1 MFKAGIDVGS
11 TTVKGVLLNE
21 NNEIVFSHY
30 TRHEAR
36 QSEKVA
42 ELLKKFEEIAGREF
56 QLFMTGSGGGDIA
69 RVLNVK
75 FVQEVN
81 AVSLAVETLHPEVN
95 SVVELGGQDAKMIF
109 WIDAGG
115 VRRKVTT
122 MNDKCAGGTG
132 ATIDRI
138 VSKLKIPSETATKVR
153 FNPQKVH
160 PVAAKCGVF
169 AETDINSLQK
179 AGVPSDELLIS
190 LFNAIVIQNLAV
202 LTRGHTLRPV
212 VLLLGGPNT
221 YFPALVEAWKY
232 HLEKMWREKGIDF
245 DESSVLLPKNSH
257 LYAAIGGALY
267 SQYEESPYRGME
279 GLLEFRKSLVY
290 VKRKTG
296 ERGLLKPGESLEEFR
311 EKYRVKPFKP
321 REFKPGEK
329 VRAFLGIDGGSTS
342 TKAVLIDENG
352 ELLATAYTLS
362 KGNPLSDTKEVVRRL
377 RKQVE
382 ENGAELQILSVGTT
396 GYAKEMLK
404 ETIGADVAVVET
416 VAHTIS
422 AKHFFEDIDVI
433 VDVGGQDIK
442 VMILRNGEV
451 KDFKLNTQCSAGN
464 GYFLQSTAEKF
475 GYRVEE
481 FADVAFKAEYA
492 PRFNFGCAVFLE
504 QDIVNFQ
511 RLGWEPYEIMAGL
524 AKVLP
529 KNIWL
534 YVVKEPNL
542 RRLGRRFLLQ
552 GGTQRNLAAV
562 KAQYDFIKEKVPDAE
577 ILVHPITGEA
587 GAFGAAVEAMKNYT
601 GRTSF
606 IGLDRLINL
615 DFEVKSDETTRCSF
629 CTNRCQ
635 RTFINVK
642 TQSGDRL
649 YIIAPCEK
657 GRVTDI
663 SDVKAVVKKINRIK
677 RENPNLQEISAKKVF
692 ESYPVR
698 KVYEEKRFG
707 ILSRRRV
714 IDKRK
719 KLKIG
724 IPRVLNFYSLTPFF
738 RGYLESLGV
747 ENFVFS
753 DYTSERMVRE
763 ELRGGAIDP
772 CFPSKVAL
780 AHVRN
785 LIKKRPD
792 VILFPKVATL
802 KGMFK
807 DSEGSHACPTVTAT
821 PISVRS
827 VLTKEED
834 IFKENGIVY
843 LDPLLHFDDEELLK
857 WEMYEAFKEFL
868 KLTRRESDRAVEEGF
883 RALSEYQSEMR
894 KLGEEILRK
903 VESEGKIAIL
913 VIGRPYH
920 NDPGI
925 NHGITEE
932 LQKLGYPILTID
944 SLPLTEEFLKKVF
957 PDRDP
962 FKIRDVWKKAYSEN
976 STKKVWGALYG
987 SRHPNIALL
996 DLSSFRCGHDAP
1008 IYSVVEEIV
1017 EKTGT
1022 PYFTFHEIDEN
1033 RPSGS
1038 IKIRVETIDYF
1049 LRERMKRL
1057 FERRLDERVC

>member
-11 TTVKGVLLNE
+11 TTVKGVLLDKD
-21 NNEIVFSHY
+21 NNIVFSHY
-30 TRHEAR
+30 ERHEAK
-36 QSEKVA
+36 QPEKVLK
-42 ELLKKFEEIAGREF
+42 LLKSFEEIAGKDF

-69 RVLNVK
+69 RALGVK

-81 AVSLAVETLHPEVN
+81 AVSLAVETIHPEVN

-109 WIDAGG
+109 WIEAGG

-138 VSKLKIPSETATKVR
+138 VSKLKLPLDVATTIHFDPS
-153 FNPQKVH
+153 KVH

-179 AGVPSDELLIS
+179 AGVPADELLIS
-190 LFNAIVIQNLAV
+190 LFNAIVVQNLAV
-202 LTRGHTLRPV
+202 LTRGYTLRPV

-221 YFPALVEAWKY
+221 YFPALVEAWRY
-232 HLEKMWREKGIDF
+232 HLEKLWEEKGIEYSED
-245 DESSVLLPKNSH
+245 SLLLPENSH
-257 LYAAIGGALY
+257 LYAALGSALF
-267 SQYEESPYRGME
+267 SQFEESPYMGAD
-279 GLLEFRKSLVY
+279 GLKEFRKNLIY
-290 VKRKTG
+290 LKAKTG
-296 ERGLLKPGESLEEFR
+296 ERGLLKPGENLEEFK
-311 EKYRVKPFKP
+311 EKYGVKPFKP
-321 REFKPGEK
+321 REFRKGEK

-342 TKAVLIDENG
+342 TKAVLIDESG

-362 KGNPLSDTKEVVRRL
+362 KGNPLQDTQEVVRRL
-377 RKQVE
+377 KEQVE
-382 ENGAELQILSVGTT
+382 GSGAELKILSVGTT

-422 AKHFFEDIDVI
+422 AKHFFKDVDVI

-442 VMILRNGEV
+442 VMMLKNGEV

-481 FADVAFKAEYA
+481 FADVAFRAEYA

-511 RLGWEPYEIMAGL
+511 RLGWEPHEIMAGL

-529 KNIWL
+529 KNVWL

-542 RRLGRRFLLQ
+542 RKLGRRFLLQ

-562 KAQYDFIKEKVPDAE
+562 KAQYDFIKERVPDAE
-577 ILVHPITGEA
+577 IFVHPITGEA

-601 GRTSF
+601 GRTNF
-606 IGLDRLINL
+606 IGLDELLSL
-615 DFEVKSDETTRCSF
+615 DFSVKSDETTRCHF

-635 RTFINVK
+635 RTFVK
-642 TQSGDRL
+642 VNTKRGERL

-657 GRVTDI
+657 GTVLDVE
-663 SDVKAVVKKINRIK
+663 DVKGVVKKLQRIK
-677 RENPNLQEISAKKVF
+677 EENPNLQEISARKVF
-692 ESYPVR
+692 ESYSVD
-698 KVYEEKRFG
+698 KVYQERVFG
-707 ILSRRRV
+707 IFTRKSVIERR
-714 IDKRK
+714 KR
-719 KLKIG
+719 LKAG
-724 IPRVLNFYSLTPFF
+724 IPRVLNFYALAPFF
-738 RGYLESLGV
+738 RGYLEALGV
-747 ENFVFS
+747 ENFIFS
-753 DYTSERMVRE
+753 DYTSEKMVRE

-785 LIKKRPD
+785 LLKKKPD
-792 VILFPKVATL
+792 FILFPKVATL
-802 KGMFK
+802 KTLFK
-807 DSEGSHACPTVTAT
+807 DAEGSHACPTVTAT
-821 PISVRS
+821 PISVKS

-834 IFKENGIVY
+834 IFKKSGVEFV
-843 LDPLLHFDDEELLK
+843 DPILHFDDEELLK
-857 WEMYEAFKEFL
+857 WEMFETFKNL
-868 KLTRRESDRAVEEGF
+868 LSLTRRESDRAVEEGF
-883 RALSEYQSEMR
+883 KALEAYQSEIR
-894 KLGEEILRK
+894 KWGEKILRK
-903 VESEGKIAIL
+903 VELEGRMAIL
-913 VIGRPYH
+913 VLGRPYH

-944 SLPLTEEFLKKVF
+944 SLPLTEEFLRKVF

-962 FKIRDVWKKAYSEN
+962 FKIRDIWPKAYSEN
-976 STKKVWGALYG
+976 STRKVWGALYG

-1008 IYSVVEEIV
+1008 IYSVIEEIV
-1017 EKTGT
+1017 EESGA

-1049 LRERMKRL
+1049 LK
-1057 FERRLDERVC
+1057 ERVKEMAKGEEKTG

>member
-1 MFKAGIDVGS
+1 M
-11 TTVKGVLLNE
+11 
-21 NNEIVFSHY
+21 
-30 TRHEAR
+30 
-36 QSEKVA
+36 
-42 ELLKKFEEIAGREF
+42 
-56 QLFMTGSGGGDIA
+56 
-69 RVLNVK
+69 
-75 FVQEVN
+75 
-81 AVSLAVETLHPEVN
+81 
-95 SVVELGGQDAKMIF
+95 
-109 WIDAGG
+109 
-115 VRRKVTT
+115 
-122 MNDKCAGGTG
+122 
-132 ATIDRI
+132 
-138 VSKLKIPSETATKVR
+138 
-153 FNPQKVH
+153 
-160 PVAAKCGVF
+160 
-169 AETDINSLQK
+169 
-179 AGVPSDELLIS
+179 
-190 LFNAIVIQNLAV
+190 
-202 LTRGHTLRPV
+202 
-212 VLLLGGPNT
+212 
-221 YFPALVEAWKY
+221 
-232 HLEKMWREKGIDF
+232 
-245 DESSVLLPKNSH
+245 
-257 LYAAIGGALY
+257 GGALF
-267 SQYEESPYRGME
+267 SQFEESPYRGMD
-279 GLLEFRKSLVY
+279 GLREFRKSLIY
-290 VKRKTG
+290 LKIKTG
-296 ERGLLKPGESLEEFR
+296 ERGLLKPGESLEEFK
-311 EKYRVKPFKP
+311 EKYQVKPFKP
-321 REFKPGEK
+321 KEFKRGEK
-329 VRAFLGIDGGSTS
+329 VKAFLGIDGGSTS

-362 KGNPLSDTKEVVRRL
+362 KGNPLEDAKEVVKSL
-377 RKQVE
+377 KEQVE
-382 ENGAELQILSVGTT
+382 KNGAQLLILSVGTT

-422 AKHFFEDIDVI
+422 AKHFFDNIDVI

-442 VMILRNGEV
+442 VMILKNGEV

-481 FADVAFKAEYA
+481 FADVAFRAEYA

-511 RLGWEPYEIMAGL
+511 RLGWEPHEIMAGL

-542 RRLGRRFLLQ
+542 RRLGKRFLLQ

-577 ILVHPITGEA
+577 ISVHPITGEA
-587 GAFGAAVEAMKNYT
+587 GAFGAAIEAMRNYKGT
-601 GRTSF
+601 TSF
-606 IGLDRLINL
+606 IGLERLLNL

-635 RTFINVK
+635 RTFIRVK
-642 TQSGDRL
+642 TPSSERL

-657 GRVTDI
+657 GTVTDV
-663 SDVKAVVKKINRIK
+663 SDVKQVIKKISKIK
-677 RENPNLQEISAKKVF
+677 KENPNLQEISAKRVF
-692 ESYPVR
+692 ESFPVK
-698 KVYEEKRFG
+698 KVYEERKFG
-707 ILSRRRV
+707 FVSRKKV
-714 IDKRK
+714 IEKRK
-719 KLKIG
+719 KLKVG

-753 DYTSERMVRE
+753 DYTSEKMVRE
-763 ELRGGAIDP
+763 ELKGGAIDP
-772 CFPSKVAL
+772 CFPSKIAL

-785 LIKKRPD
+785 LIKKKPH

-802 KGMFK
+802 KGTFK
-807 DSEGSHACPTVTAT
+807 DAEGSHACPTVTAT
-821 PISVRS
+821 PISVKS

-834 IFKENGIVY
+834 VFGKSGIVY

-857 WEMYEAFKEFL
+857 WEMFEAFKGIL
-868 KLTRRESDRAVEEGF
+868 SLTRRESDRAVEEGF
-883 RALSEYQSEMR
+883 RALSQYQNEMR
-894 KLGEEILRK
+894 KLGEEILRR
-903 VESEGKIAIL
+903 VEAEGRIAIL

-932 LQKLGYPILTID
+932 LQKLGYPILTIE
-944 SLPLTEEFLKKVF
+944 SLPISDEFLKKVF

-976 STKKVWGALYG
+976 STRKVWGALYG
-987 SRHPNIALL
+987 SRHPNVALL

-1008 IYSVVEEIV
+1008 IYSVIEEIV
-1017 EKTGT
+1017 EKSGA

-1033 RPSGS
+1033 KPSGS

-1049 LRERMKRL
+1049 LKERIQRTLKGNA
-1057 FERRLDERVC
+1057 EEKAC

>member
-11 TTVKGVLLNE
+11 TTVKGVLLDEE
-21 NNEIVFSHY
+21 NRVVFSHY
-30 TRHEAR
+30 ERHEAK
-36 QSEKVA
+36 QPEKVLK
-42 ELLKKFEEIAGREF
+42 LLKKFEEIAGKNF
-56 QLFMTGSGGGDIA
+56 HLFLTGSGGGDIA
-69 RVLNVK
+69 KSLGVN

-109 WIDAGG
+109 WIEAGG

-138 VSKLKIPSETATKVR
+138 VSKLKLPLEVATTIH
-153 FNPQKVH
+153 FDPNKVH

-179 AGVPSDELLIS
+179 AGVPADELLIS

-202 LTRGHTLRPV
+202 LTRGYTLRPV

-221 YFPALVEAWKY
+221 YFPALVEAWRY
-232 HLEKMWREKGIDF
+232 HLEKIWEEKKISYN
-245 DESSVLLPKNSH
+245 ENSLLLPENSH
-257 LYAAIGGALY
+257 LYAALGSALF
-267 SQYEESPYRGME
+267 SQFEESPYKGSE
-279 GLLEFRKSLVY
+279 GLKEFRKNLIY
-290 VKRKTG
+290 LKAKTG
-296 ERGLLKPGESLEEFR
+296 ERGLLKPGESLDKFR
-311 EKYRVKPFKP
+311 ERYGVKAFKP
-321 REFKPGEK
+321 NEFKKGEK
-329 VRAFLGIDGGSTS
+329 VKAFLGIDGGSTS
-342 TKAVLIDENG
+342 TKAVLIDEEG
-352 ELLATAYTLS
+352 GLIATAYTLS
-362 KGNPLSDTKEVVRRL
+362 KGNPLEDTKQVV
-377 RKQVE
+377 KQLKEHVE
-382 ENGAELQILSVGTT
+382 GNGAELSILAVGTT

-404 ETIGADVAVVET
+404 ETIGADIAVVET

-422 AKHFFEDIDVI
+422 AKHFFEDVDVI

-442 VMILRNGEV
+442 VMMLKNGEV

-481 FADVAFKAEYA
+481 FADVAFKAKYA
-492 PRFNFGCAVFLE
+492 PKFNFGCAVFLE

-511 RLGWEPYEIMAGL
+511 RLGWEPHEIMAGL

-529 KNIWL
+529 KNVWL

-542 RRLGRRFLLQ
+542 RKLGKRFLLQ
-552 GGTQRNLAAV
+552 GGTQRNLATV
-562 KAQYDFIKEKVPDAE
+562 KAQYDFIKERVPDAE
-577 ILVHPITGEA
+577 IFVHPITGEA
-587 GAFGAAVEAMKNYT
+587 GAFGAAVEAMRNYQ
-601 GRTSF
+601 GRTNF
-606 IGLDRLINL
+606 IGIEELLSL
-615 DFEVKSDETTRCSF
+615 KFSVKSDETTRCNF

-635 RTFINVK
+635 RTFVRVNTK
-642 TQSGDRL
+642 LGEKL

-657 GRVTDI
+657 GTVLEI
-663 SDVKAVVKKINRIK
+663 SDVKGVVKKLQKIK
-677 RENPNLQEISAKKVF
+677 KENPNLQEISAKKVF
-692 ESYPVR
+692 ESYPVK
-698 KVYEEKRFG
+698 KVYQEKVFG
-707 ILSRRRV
+707 IFTRENAIERR
-714 IDKRK
+714 KS
-719 KLKIG
+719 LKAG
-724 IPRVLNFYSLTPFF
+724 IPRVLNFYALAPFF

-747 ENFVFS
+747 EKFVFS
-753 DYTSERMVRE
+753 DYTSEKMVRE

-785 LIKKRPD
+785 LLKKRPD
-792 VILFPKVATL
+792 FILFPKVATL
-802 KGMFK
+802 KTLFK
-807 DSEGSHACPTVTAT
+807 DAEGSHACPTVTAT
-821 PISVRS
+821 PISVKA

-834 IFKENGIVY
+834 IFKKLGVEFV
-843 LDPLLHFDDEELLK
+843 DPILHFEDEELLK
-857 WEMYEAFKEFL
+857 QEMFKAFKDIL
-868 KLTRRESDRAVEEGF
+868 SLTKKESNRAVDEGF
-883 RALSEYQSEMR
+883 KALNQYQTEMR
-894 KLGEEILRK
+894 KLGEKVLRK
-903 VESEGKIAIL
+903 VELEGRIAIL
-913 VIGRPYH
+913 VLGRPYH

-944 SLPLTEEFLKKVF
+944 SLPLTDEFLKKVF
-957 PDRDP
+957 PVRDP
-962 FKIRDVWKKAYSEN
+962 FKIRDVWPKAYSEN
-976 STKKVWGALYG
+976 STRKVWGALYG
-987 SRHPNIALL
+987 AGHPNIALL

-1008 IYSVVEEIV
+1008 IYSVIEEIV
-1017 EKTGT
+1017 ERNRV

-1049 LRERMKRL
+1049 LKERIKEMVNREEKTG
-1057 FERRLDERVC
+1057 

>member
-11 TTVKGVLLNE
+11 TTVKGVLLDRD
-21 NNEIVFSHY
+21 NNIVFSHY
-30 TRHEAR
+30 ERHEAK
-36 QSEKVA
+36 QPEKVLK
-42 ELLKKFEEIAGREF
+42 LLEKFEEIAGKDF

-69 RVLNVK
+69 RALGVK

-109 WIDAGG
+109 WVDAGG
-115 VRRKVTT
+115 VRRKITT

-138 VSKLKIPSETATKVR
+138 VSKLKLPLDVATTIH
-153 FNPQKVH
+153 FNPSKVH

-179 AGVPSDELLIS
+179 AGVPADELLIS
-190 LFNAIVIQNLAV
+190 LFNAIVVQNLAV

-221 YFPALVEAWKY
+221 YFPALVEAWRY
-232 HLEKMWREKGIDF
+232 HLEKLWKEKGIDYN
-245 DESSVLLPKNSH
+245 ENSLLLPENSH
-257 LYAAIGGALY
+257 LYAALGSALF
-267 SQYEESPYRGME
+267 SQFEESPYIGAE
-279 GLLEFRKSLVY
+279 GLKEFRKTLIHL
-290 VKRKTG
+290 KAKTG
-296 ERGLLKPGESLEEFR
+296 EKGLLKPGESLEEFR
-311 EKYRVKPFKP
+311 EKFGVKPFKP
-321 REFKPGEK
+321 KEFKKGEK
-329 VRAFLGIDGGSTS
+329 VKAFLGIDGGSTS

-362 KGNPLSDTKEVVRRL
+362 KGNPLEDTKEVVRRL
-377 RKQVE
+377 KEQVE
-382 ENGAELQILSVGTT
+382 RNGAELQILSVGTT

-422 AKHFFEDIDVI
+422 AKHFFKDVDVI

-442 VMILRNGEV
+442 VMMLKNGEV

-511 RLGWEPYEIMAGL
+511 RLGWEPHEIMAGL

-529 KNIWL
+529 KNVWL

-542 RRLGRRFLLQ
+542 RKLGKRFLLQ

-562 KAQYDFIKEKVPDAE
+562 KAQYDFIKERVPDAE
-577 ILVHPITGEA
+577 VFVHPITGEA
-587 GAFGAAVEAMKNYT
+587 GAFGAAVEAMRNYT
-601 GRTSF
+601 GRTNF
-606 IGLDRLINL
+606 IGLEELLSLN
-615 DFEVKSDETTRCSF
+615 FTVKSDETTRCSF

-635 RTFINVK
+635 RTFVK
-642 TQSGDRL
+642 VNARVGEKL

-657 GRVTDI
+657 GTVL
-663 SDVKAVVKKINRIK
+663 DVKDVKGVVKKFQKIK
-677 RENPNLQEISAKKVF
+677 EENPNLQEISAKKVF
-692 ESYPVR
+692 ESYPVS
-698 KVYEEKRFG
+698 KVYQERVFGIFTRKSVIEKR
-707 ILSRRRV
+707 
-714 IDKRK
+714 KR
-719 KLKIG
+719 LKAG
-724 IPRVLNFYSLTPFF
+724 IPRVLNFYALAPFF

-753 DYTSERMVRE
+753 DYTSEKMVRE

-785 LIKKRPD
+785 LLKKKPD
-792 VILFPKVATL
+792 FILFPKVATL
-802 KGMFK
+802 KTLFK
-807 DSEGSHACPTVTAT
+807 DAEGSHACPTVTAT
-821 PISVRS
+821 PISVKS

-834 IFKENGIVY
+834 IFKKLGIEFV
-843 LDPLLHFDDEELLK
+843 DPILHFDDEELLK
-857 WEMYEAFKEFL
+857 WEMYEAFKDL
-868 KLTRRESDRAVEEGF
+868 LSLTRKESDRAVEEGF
-883 RALSEYQSEMR
+883 KALEAYTNEMR
-894 KLGEEILRK
+894 KLGEKILRK
-903 VESEGKIAIL
+903 VELEGKIAIL
-913 VIGRPYH
+913 VLGRPYH

-944 SLPLTEEFLKKVF
+944 SLPITEEFLKKVF

-962 FKIRDVWKKAYSEN
+962 FKIRDIWPKAYSEN

-1008 IYSVVEEIV
+1008 IYSVIDEIV
-1017 EKTGT
+1017 EKSGV

-1049 LRERMKRL
+1049 LKERMK
-1057 FERRLDERVC
+1057 EMAEGVEEKTG

>member
-11 TTVKGVLLNE
+11 TTVKGVLLDGE
-21 NNEIVFSHY
+21 DKIVFSHY
-30 TRHEAR
+30 ERHEAK
-36 QSEKVA
+36 QPEKVLK
-42 ELLKKFEEIAGREF
+42 LLKKFEEIAGKDF

-69 RVLNVK
+69 RALGVK

-138 VSKLKIPSETATKVR
+138 VSKLKLPLDVATTIHFDPS
-153 FNPQKVH
+153 KVH

-179 AGVPSDELLIS
+179 AGVPADELLIS
-190 LFNAIVIQNLAV
+190 LFNAIVVQNLAV

-221 YFPALVEAWKY
+221 YFPALVEAWRY
-232 HLEKMWREKGIDF
+232 HLEKLWNEKGI
-245 DESSVLLPKNSH
+245 EYGENSLLLPENSH
-257 LYAAIGGALY
+257 LYAALGSALF
-267 SQYEESPYRGME
+267 SRFEESPYRGAD
-279 GLLEFRKSLVY
+279 GLKEFRKNLIY
-290 VKRKTG
+290 LKAKTG
-296 ERGLLKPGESLEEFR
+296 ERGLLKPGESLEEFK
-311 EKYRVKPFKP
+311 EKYGVKPFKP
-321 REFKPGEK
+321 REFKKGEK

-342 TKAVLIDENG
+342 TKAVLIDERG

-362 KGNPLSDTKEVVRRL
+362 KGNPLQDTKEVVRRL
-377 RKQVE
+377 KEQVE
-382 ENGAELQILSVGTT
+382 RSGAELHILSVGTT

-422 AKHFFEDIDVI
+422 AKHFFKEIDVI

-442 VMILRNGEV
+442 VMMLKNGEV

-511 RLGWEPYEIMAGL
+511 RLGWEPHEIMAGL

-529 KNIWL
+529 KNVWL

-542 RRLGRRFLLQ
+542 RKLGKRFLLQ

-562 KAQYDFIKEKVPDAE
+562 KAQYDFIKERVPDAE
-577 ILVHPITGEA
+577 IFVHPITGEA
-587 GAFGAAVEAMKNYT
+587 GAFGAAVEAMRNYT
-601 GRTSF
+601 GKTNF
-606 IGLDRLINL
+606 IGLEELLSLN
-615 DFEVKSDETTRCSF
+615 FSVKSDETTRCHF

-635 RTFINVK
+635 RTFVTVNTK
-642 TQSGDRL
+642 TGEKL

-657 GRVTDI
+657 GTVL
-663 SDVKAVVKKINRIK
+663 DVKDVKGVVKKLQKIK
-677 RENPNLQEISAKKVF
+677 EENPNLQEISAKKVF
-692 ESYPVR
+692 ESYPVNRVYQEKVFGIFTR
-698 KVYEEKRFG
+698 KSVIEKR
-707 ILSRRRV
+707 
-714 IDKRK
+714 KR
-719 KLKIG
+719 LKAG
-724 IPRVLNFYSLTPFF
+724 IPRVLNFYALAPFF
-738 RGYLESLGV
+738 RGYLEALGV
-747 ENFVFS
+747 ENFIFS
-753 DYTSERMVRE
+753 DYTSEKLVRE

-785 LIKKRPD
+785 LLKKKPD
-792 VILFPKVATL
+792 FILFPKVATL
-802 KGMFK
+802 KTLFK
-807 DSEGSHACPTVTAT
+807 DAEGSHACPTVTAT
-821 PISVRS
+821 PISVKS

-834 IFKENGIVY
+834 VFKKFGVAFV
-843 LDPLLHFDDEELLK
+843 DPILHFDDEELLK
-857 WEMYEAFKEFL
+857 WEMYEAFKEL
-868 KLTRRESDRAVEEGF
+868 LSLTRRENDRAVEEGF
-883 RALSEYQSEMR
+883 KALEAYQTEMR
-894 KLGEEILRK
+894 KLGEKILRK
-903 VESEGKIAIL
+903 VELEGRIAIL
-913 VIGRPYH
+913 VLGRPYH

-944 SLPLTEEFLKKVF
+944 SLPLTEELLRKVF

-962 FKIRDVWKKAYSEN
+962 FKIRDIWPKAYSEN
-976 STKKVWGALYG
+976 STRKVWGTLYG

-1017 EKTGT
+1017 EESGA

-1049 LRERMKRL
+1049 LKERMREMAGNLK
-1057 FERRLDERVC
+1057 EKTG